1 MEFGFGQEEDVRR
14 LTAARP
20 HLQMDRVREDLQG
33 IARTAVIR
41 KTTPDAQQPTAQ
53 ANSQAGR

>member
-20 HLQMDRVREDLQG
+20 SLHVDRVREDLQG
-33 IARTAVIR
+33 IARTAVIQ
-41 KTTPDAQQPTAQ
+41 KTTP
-53 ANSQAGR
+53 